1 MKFVIILTLIGL
13 STADI
18 LQLIKRAQCNLNAC
32 ADVGEAVTD
41 VCGRN
46 GETNYECLCNDMS
59 DSFYEDVYDCGKE
72 CLPYDDAGIKTPS
85 DFKDSYC
92 DLADRFGDDG
102 GDNENTL
109 VGLQLA
115 SSTTNSISS
124 STQSTRSTTT
134 SSARSSAS
142 STDDTDS
149 DDSDS
154 EDSSSQSRA
163 HANSNYMVPVF
174 ALVVGLI
181 L

>member
-1 MKFVIILTLIGL
+1 MKFVILLTLIGL

-32 ADVGEAVTD
+32 ADVGEAVTN

-92 DLADRFGDDG
+92 DLADRFGDG

-115 SSTTNSISS
+115 SSTTNTILT